1 LEEEMKLGVNL
12 DHIATIREMR
22 KTVEPDPVQA
32 AIFAELGGA
41 DCITVHLREDRRH
54 IKERDINLLKE
65 TIKVPLNLEMSILE
79 DIVEFALSVK
89 PYEATLVPER
99 REEITTEG
107 GLDVM
112 KSKKMI
118 HNVIKKLKEKDTKVN
133 LFIDPEEKQIEASKY
148 TEADGIEIH
157 TGGYANAKG
166 KEKTKELENI
176 ERCAAF
182 AKKIGLEVHAGH
194 GLTYLNVQPVASI
207 REIVELH
214 IGHSIISRSIFI
226 GLKEAVKE
234 MKNLINEA
242 RILNRY

>member
-1 LEEEMKLGVNL
+1 MKLGVNL

-32 AIFAELGGA
+32 TIFAELGGA

-79 DIVEFALSVK
+79 DIVEFALNSN
-89 PYEATLVPER
+89 PYEVTLVPER

-107 GLDVM
+107 GLDVI
-112 KSKKMI
+112 KSKEII
-118 HNVIKKLKEKDTKVN
+118 HNVIKKLKEKDIKVN
-133 LFIDPEEKQIEASKY
+133 LFIDPEEKQIEASKDIK
-148 TEADGIEIH
+148 ADGIEIH
-157 TGGYANAKG
+157 TGRYANARG
-166 KEKTKELENI
+166 KKETKELENI
-176 ERCAAF
+176 KRCATF
-182 AKKIGLEVHAGH
+182 AQKIGLEVHAGH
-194 GLTYLNVQPVASI
+194 GLTYLNVQPVASV

-214 IGHSIISRSIFI
+214 IGHSIISRSIFT